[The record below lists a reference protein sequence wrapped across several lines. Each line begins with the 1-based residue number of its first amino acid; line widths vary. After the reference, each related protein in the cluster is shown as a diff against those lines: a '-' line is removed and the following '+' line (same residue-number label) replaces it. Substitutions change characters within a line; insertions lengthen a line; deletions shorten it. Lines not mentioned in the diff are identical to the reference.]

1 LSEVVTLSTGK
12 AEAYTPTVIGADGTV
27 YAINDAIL
35 GAIGTTVPKGA
46 SQP

>member
-1 LSEVVTLSTGK
+1 VVTLSAGV

-35 GAIGTTVPKGA
+35 DAIGTSAQNGA